1 MRGTE
6 DSAGG
11 ADCSSDLTLGVLL
24 GTNVPR
30 LLSSLLKSGWA
41 ISVSDVDRAA
51 TAGNSFM
58 EASME
63 RALSLAWSS
72 MVHMTDGFFERLP
85 NILVALATLAL
96 FVFGARLARK
106 LVLNLCKR
114 TRLDETLCHALGT
127 IMIFFVNL
135 LGVLVAATIV
145 FPSFSPGNLVAGL
158 GITSVAVGFAFKDIL
173 ENFFA
178 GILLLWQKPFRIG
191 DEIRTNGFEGTVED
205 IDIRSTRMKTSD
217 GELVVVP
224 NGSMLSSPIVVL
236 TGYAERRIKMTV
248 PVTQGK
254 STDEM
259 RELILDVLNKSEF
272 VQKEPSPLVY
282 QTSVGTSLDIF
293 FWANSKSTSMQR
305 AINEVA
311 SSIQRVVNSKPI
323 VEQQEGSK
331 ADAKSE
337 QAESK
342 SEKVESKRAAA

>member
-1 MRGTE
+1 
-6 DSAGG
+6 
-11 ADCSSDLTLGVLL
+11 
-24 GTNVPR
+24 
-30 LLSSLLKSGWA
+30 
-41 ISVSDVDRAA
+41 
-51 TAGNSFM
+51 
-58 EASME
+58 ME
-63 RALSLAWSS
+63 RALALAWSS

-85 NILVALATLAL
+85 NILVALATLCA

-106 LVLNLCKR
+106 VVMRICKT

-236 TGYAERRIKMTV
+236 TGFAERRVKMTV
-248 PVTQGK
+248 AVPAGK
-254 STDEM
+254 SSDEM
-259 RELILDVLNKSEF
+259 RKLILDVLNQSEF
-272 VQKEPSPLVY
+272 VQTDPAPLVY
-282 QTSVGTSLDIF
+282 QTTVGSALDIF
-293 FWANSKSTSMQR
+293 FWANSKSASLQR

-311 SSIQRVVNSKPI
+311 GSIQRVVNTKPV
-323 VEQQEGSK
+323 VEQG
-331 ADAKSE
+331 
-337 QAESK
+337 AESK
-342 SEKVESKRAAA
+342 SDGKVEGKSDNNRAAA

>member
-1 MRGTE
+1 
-6 DSAGG
+6 
-11 ADCSSDLTLGVLL
+11 
-24 GTNVPR
+24 
-30 LLSSLLKSGWA
+30 
-41 ISVSDVDRAA
+41 
-51 TAGNSFM
+51 
-58 EASME
+58 ME

-72 MVHMTDGFFERLP
+72 MVHMTDGFFARLP
-85 NILVALATLAL
+85 NILVAIATLTA

-135 LGVLVAATIV
+135 LGALVAATIV

-224 NGSMLSSPIVVL
+224 NGAMLSSPIVVL
-236 TGYAERRIKMTV
+236 TGFAERRVKMTV
-248 PVTQGK
+248 AAPAGK

-259 RELILDVLNKSEF
+259 RQLILDVLRKSEF
-272 VQKEPSPLVY
+272 VQKEPEPLVY
-282 QTSVGTSLDIF
+282 QTSLGSSLDIF
-293 FWANSKSTSMQR
+293 FWANSRSSSLQR
-305 AINEVA
+305 AIDEVA
-311 SSIQRVVNSKPI
+311 SSIQRVVSSKPT
-323 VEQQEGSK
+323 VEQSPESK
-331 ADAKSE
+331 PE
-337 QAESK
+337 ITESK
-342 SEKVESKRAAA
+342 SDGKRVAA